1 MKLAI
6 LASFAATALA
16 QNAFVYLPNGDQLK
30 AGSDVVVQVTRP
42 NSLTGSTEIG
52 VAIGVQSCPSSACR
66 VDTIG
71 TTLFAGEFKPEYHG
85 QTGGGQPYQNYTVT
99 IPEETAKGRAFIEVA
114 HATIVGAST
123 WPLLELINATATI
136 V

>member
-42 NSLTGSTEIG
+42 VS
-52 VAIGVQSCPSSACR
+52 R
-66 VDTIG
+66 
-71 TTLFAGEFKPEYHG
+71 
-85 QTGGGQPYQNYTVT
+85 
-99 IPEETAKGRAFIEVA
+99 
-114 HATIVGAST
+114 
-123 WPLLELINATATI
+123 LINRTSSN
-136 V
+136 